1 MKLNK
6 KTTMIEVVEALS
18 RHMTEKALSQARVA
32 KAVKVSVAVISGF
45 LDQSYK
51 GDIESVRARIVE
63 YLNMVYDREQSKKAE
78 IPFTQTS
85 QAKNAMTVIYYCQV
99 HRAMGVIHAPA
110 GLGKTKSLEEYLRI
124 NSQARLITA
133 FPGVS
138 QRGILEEILDV
149 LRKQVKG
156 NKEKMQRVIVEELEG
171 SEILLMFDE
180 AQHFT
185 LKVFETI
192 RYIHDRTGVGMVIAG
207 NDDVI
212 GRMLGRKNISYDQ
225 LFSRV
230 AIRRKLSLN
239 VLRSDVEEF
248 LKSSKLNY
256 TRNILHFLGRK
267 AQDKGHFRTMI
278 KCLEMAQE
286 IARDEKRDF
295 TVDDL
300 ARADKVLLGVSG

>member
-1 MKLNK
+1 MRL
-6 KTTMIEVVEALS
+6 KTETPVTEVIDALS
-18 RHMTEKALSQARVA
+18 RHMTERGLTQTNVA
-32 KAVKVSVAVISGF
+32 KALKLSVTVVSKF
-45 LDQSYK
+45 LGQAYE
-51 GDIESVRARIVE
+51 GNIESVKMRVVE
-63 YLNMVYDREQSKKAE
+63 YLNMVSDRLQSQKAV

-85 QAKNAMTVIYYCQV
+85 QAKNAMTVIKYCQV
-99 HRAMGVIHAPA
+99 QRALGVIHGPA
-110 GLGKTKSLEEYLRI
+110 GLGKTKSLEEYSKI
-124 NSQARLITA
+124 NSQTRLITA
-133 FPGVS
+133 FPGMS
-138 QRGILEEILDV
+138 QRDLLDEILDS

-156 NKEKMQRVIVEELEG
+156 GKGKMQRAIVEELEG

-180 AQHFT
+180 AQHFS

-192 RYIHDRTGVGMVIAG
+192 RYIHDRTRIGMVFAG

-230 AIRRKLSLN
+230 AIRRRLSLN
-239 VLRSDVEEF
+239 VLKTDVEEF
-248 LKSSKLNY
+248 LRSAGFEYS
-256 TRNILHFLGRK
+256 RNILQFLCRK

-286 IARDEKRDF
+286 IARGEKRNF

-300 ARADKVLLGVSG
+300 ARADKVLLGASG

>member
-1 MKLNK
+1 
-6 KTTMIEVVEALS
+6 VEALS
-18 RHMTEKALSQARVA
+18 RHKTEKGFSQASIA
-32 KAVKVSVAVISGF
+32 KAVNLSDAVISAF
-45 LDQSYK
+45 LGLTYK
-51 GDIESVRARIVE
+51 GDVEAVKVKIVE
-63 YLNMVYDREQSKKAE
+63 YLNMVDDREQSKKAE

-85 QAKNAMTVIYYCQV
+85 QAQNAMTVIKYCQV
-99 HRAMGVIHAPA
+99 HRAMGVIHGPA
-110 GLGKTKSLEEYLRI
+110 GLGKTKSLEEYSRI
-124 NSQARLITA
+124 NSQTRLITA
-133 FPGVS
+133 FPGMS
-138 QRGILEEILDV
+138 QRDLMDEILDV

-156 NKEKMQRVIVEELEG
+156 GKGKMHRAIIEELEG
-171 SEILLMFDE
+171 SEILLLFDE

-192 RYIHDRTGVGMVIAG
+192 RSIHDLTRVGMVFAG

-230 AIRRKLSLN
+230 GIRRKLGRN

-248 LKSSKLNY
+248 LKSSHLSY
-256 TRNILHFLGRK
+256 TRNILLFLFRK

-278 KCLEMAQE
+278 KCLEMGQE
-286 IARDEKRDF
+286 IARVERRTF

-300 ARADKVLLGVSG
+300 AKADKVLLGVSG